1 LIFIGVTAE
10 HMVVD
15 GCRALGAPGTAK
27 LADQG
32 AGGGSG
38 RSPARGGGSASDQV
52 QFLGGQHSGHF
63 TRNVILYRF
72 ITTFGRFNTKND
84 ENAFLYV
91 DLNEGKF
98 MFQRSNLY

>member
-1 LIFIGVTAE
+1 MVDEIGRNR
-10 HMVVD
+10 
-15 GCRALGAPGTAK
+15 GYLPLGY
-27 LADQG
+27 L
-32 AGGGSG
+32 
-38 RSPARGGGSASDQV
+38 
-52 QFLGGQHSGHF
+52 LGGQHSGHF